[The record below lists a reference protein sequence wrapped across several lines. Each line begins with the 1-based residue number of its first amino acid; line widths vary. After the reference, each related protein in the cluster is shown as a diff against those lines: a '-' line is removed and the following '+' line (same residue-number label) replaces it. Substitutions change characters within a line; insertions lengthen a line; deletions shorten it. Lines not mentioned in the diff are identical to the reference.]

1 MNSHTEKEKI
11 RLKGIPTFAVVAG
24 LFLTIIALA
33 VMQNQGYAIDT
44 ADLPTVRLPD
54 STQTSPFINVTI
66 TSPIPTLTPNNNV
79 NSNNEATSLHHS
91 EGIKV
96 FGQDH
101 STELQGINWGTITV
115 GRMSY
120 YQIYVTN
127 IGDSPV
133 TLKLSVT
140 NWTPGVNG
148 LLSWNYDNK
157 PLQVDDTVS
166 IVFYLQISTATGDSF
181 NNDIVITSN
190 AV

>member
-54 STQTSPFINVTI
+54 STQTSPLINVTI
-66 TSPIPTLTPNNNV
+66 TSPIPTLTPNNNL